1 MSSLLI
7 QEAAIF
13 ALVILFLSYETTC
26 SPQNLKR
33 QAIDT
38 RLSPRSQFGSENN
51 STRFKRH
58 INADDCC
65 VKRRF
70 YSNGRVSF
78 ECMSEHPDCFAKTN
92 AWSSS
97 FGLCVSIVNR
107 KNIVIGCRC
116 AAQKKRFSPETFCL
130 EIQYVT
136 FDADKKEVV
145 FFPNSIKSSM
155 YICLFSF

>member
-1 MSSLLI
+1 MKATNSDLIQSQWQILKPIECHLFI
-7 QEAAIF
+7 QEAATF

-38 RLSPRSQFGSENN
+38 GLSPRSQLGSENN

-65 VKRRF
+65 IKRRF

-78 ECMSEHPDCFAKTN
+78 ECRSEHPDCFTKTN

-116 AAQKKRFSPETFCL
+116 AA
-130 EIQYVT
+130 
-136 FDADKKEVV
+136 
-145 FFPNSIKSSM
+145 
-155 YICLFSF
+155 